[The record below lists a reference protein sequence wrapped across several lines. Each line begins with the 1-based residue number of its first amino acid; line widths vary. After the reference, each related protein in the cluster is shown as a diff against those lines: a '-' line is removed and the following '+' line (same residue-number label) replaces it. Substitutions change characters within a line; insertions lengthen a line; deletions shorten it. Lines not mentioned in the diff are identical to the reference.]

1 MIRFTAIGQAAG
13 FALLSATAAF
23 AQGLPGGERNLTLP
37 PSMRSPSTPEPA
49 ARGAP
54 EPSRPAAQPARPA
67 PQPSRPAAQREK
79 PEPARPAQ
87 ARPAQPPAR
96 PPAQA
101 RPAQPTPPPAVV
113 QPAAPATPPAAAAP
127 PAAEA
132 APAAEPRQAAAP
144 LTPERLRPSP
154 DNVLDC
160 KDAPKTAVTQVPA
173 EIARWATVYC
183 LKSGHVF
190 TTNDRHF
197 ARFPRTPV
205 LGRFNAAE
213 MTGRADNLGH
223 AAHFTRIA
231 YAPLPKAEAD
241 ALIAAADPTNA
252 AFLKG
257 KDLFRLDLAVDTGQT
272 FAMVLIDPGKDPFW
286 VVTLAEGKP
295 AKSFFVASL
304 DHMNQGR

>member
-1 MIRFTAIGQAAG
+1 MKPAALERLG
-13 FALLSATAAF
+13 RGGRVLEVALHHHVAAEHHL
-23 AQGLPGGERNLTLP
+23 AQGL
-37 PSMRSPSTPEPA
+37 
-49 ARGAP
+49 ARGAESAP
-54 EPSRPAAQPARPA
+54 LEHRPVRERQ
-67 PQPSRPAAQREK
+67 QR
-79 PEPARPAQ
+79 AGHG
-87 ARPAQPPAR
+87 
-96 PPAQA
+96 
-101 RPAQPTPPPAVV
+101 
-113 QPAAPATPPAAAAP
+113 AAPATPPAAT
-127 PAAEA
+127 EA
-132 APAAEPRQAAAP
+132 RAEPAP

-252 AFLKG
+252 AFLRG
-257 KDLFRLDLAVDTGQT
+257 KDLFRLDLAVDTGQS
-272 FAMVLIDPGKDPFW
+272 FAMVLIDPGNDPFW
-286 VVTLAEGKP
+286 VLTLAEGKP

-304 DHMNQGR
+304 DHMNQRR

>member
-1 MIRFTAIGQAAG
+1 MIRSATAGRAVGLAL
-13 FALLSATAAF
+13 LLSAAPAAF

-37 PSMRSPSTPEPA
+37 PSLRSPSAPEPA
-49 ARGAP
+49 ARPAP

-67 PQPSRPAAQREK
+67 AQREK
-79 PEPARPAQ
+79 PQPARPPAQ

-101 RPAQPTPPPAVV
+101 RPAQPTPPAAV
-113 QPAAPATPPAAAAP
+113 QPAAPAAAAAP

-132 APAAEPRQAAAP
+132 RAEPAP

-252 AFLKG
+252 AFLRG
-257 KDLFRLDLAVDTGQT
+257 KDLFRLDLAVDTGQS
-272 FAMVLIDPGKDPFW
+272 FAMVLIDPGNDPFW
-286 VVTLAEGKP
+286 VLTLAEGKP

-304 DHMNQGR
+304 DHMNQRR

>member
-1 MIRFTAIGQAAG
+1 MILARTTSRAAG
-13 FALLSATAAF
+13 LSLLLAAAPAAF

-37 PSMRSPSTPEPA
+37 PSLRSPSEPA
-49 ARGAP
+49 ARPPAP
-54 EPSRPAAQPARPA
+54 EPSRPAAPPQAQPARPA
-67 PQPSRPAAQREK
+67 ARETPQ
-79 PEPARPAQ
+79 PARPAQ
-87 ARPAQPPAR
+87 ARPAQPAR

-101 RPAQPTPPPAVV
+101 RPAQPSEPAVV
-113 QPAAPATPPAAAAP
+113 QPAAPAAPQASP

-132 APAAEPRQAAAP
+132 APAEPHQAAAP
-144 LTPERLRPSP
+144 LTPERLRPAP

-190 TTNDRHF
+190 TTNDLHF

-223 AAHFTRIA
+223 AAHFTKIA
-231 YAPLPKAEAD
+231 YAQLPKAEAD
-241 ALIAAADPTNA
+241 ALIAVADPTNA

-272 FAMVLIDPGKDPFW
+272 FAMVLIDPSKDPFW
-286 VVTLAEGKP
+286 VMTLAEGKP
-295 AKSFFVASL
+295 ARSFFVASL
-304 DHMNQGR
+304 DHLNQKR